1 MTLKARVFGRA
12 RLEDGRLTVRI
23 RTKDGPRNA
32 FSVELAPGYADRG
45 RAWAEIDRALRRY
58 GYERSD
64 PSSGG
69 RPDDGMEFAVAGW
82 SRDRSGGARGALD
95 RETGTIALE
104 LRPTEVGEIRRAV
117 EGLRD
122 DLGDWER
129 GPVDALRTAL
139 DEADPT
145 TVLLSASH
153 AGSLW
158 YLLGESG
165 RHQRALDE
173 DSVRSL
179 DHLARCLAEH
189 SRPVTGPWPHV
200 RETLRTALREAL
212 TRPGAEGLA
221 ARDELLAL
229 VLGFADAHRTATA
242 ADDEEQRRLQAERA
256 EPEHP
261 GPTR

>member
-1 MTLKARVFGRA
+1 MT
-12 RLEDGRLTVRI
+12 
-23 RTKDGPRNA
+23 
-32 FSVELAPGYADRG
+32 
-45 RAWAEIDRALRRY
+45 
-58 GYERSD
+58 
-64 PSSGG
+64 
-69 RPDDGMEFAVAGW
+69 GW
-82 SRDRSGGARGALD
+82 SQDRSGVPRGALD
-95 RETGTIALE
+95 REAGTIALE
-104 LRPTEVGEIRRAV
+104 LRPTEVGELRRAA

-122 DLGDWER
+122 ALSDWER
-129 GPVDALRTAL
+129 GPVDALRAAL

-165 RHQRALDE
+165 RHKQALDE
-173 DSVRSL
+173 DSVRAL
-179 DHLARCLAEH
+179 DHLARSLAEH

-200 RETLRTALREAL
+200 VETLRTALREAL

-242 ADDEEQRRLQAERA
+242 ADDEEQRRLQAERP

>member
-1 MTLKARVFGRA
+1 MTLEARVFGRA

-23 RTKDGPRNA
+23 LTKDGPRTE
-32 FSVELAPGYADRG
+32 FSVELATGLVRG
-45 RAWAEIDRALRRY
+45 LRWAEIDRELRRY
-58 GYERSD
+58 GYERNE
-64 PSSGG
+64 PSSDG
-69 RPDDGMEFAVAGW
+69 RPHDGAEFAVAGW
-82 SRDRSGGARGALD
+82 SQDRSHGPRGALD
-95 RETGTIALE
+95 REAGTVALE
-104 LRPTEVGEIRRAV
+104 LRPTEAGEIRRAV

-122 DLGDWER
+122 VLSDWDR
-129 GPVDALRTAL
+129 GPLDALRTAL

-158 YLLGESG
+158 HLFGESD
-165 RHQRALDE
+165 RYRPTLDE
-173 DSVRSL
+173 DAVRAL
-179 DHLARCLAEH
+179 DHLARHLAEH
-189 SRPVTGPWPHV
+189 SRPVTGPWPHL
-200 RETLRTALREAL
+200 RATLRTALREAL

-229 VLGFADAHRTATA
+229 VLGFAHAHRTATA

-261 GPTR
+261 GPPR